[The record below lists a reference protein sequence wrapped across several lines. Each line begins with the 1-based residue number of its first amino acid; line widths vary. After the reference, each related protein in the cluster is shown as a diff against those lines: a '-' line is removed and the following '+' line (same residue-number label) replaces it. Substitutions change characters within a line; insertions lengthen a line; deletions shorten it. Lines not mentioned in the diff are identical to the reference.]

1 MTRHQRDLIRR
12 RVLLLLNA
20 LGDTPEAIGATLHR
34 LDSLGEPQQAP
45 EWCTPLDAHVQLRLG
60 RTVAVEPLLTTVDD
74 TFAVA
79 TPTAIGH
86 YLRNTA
92 SSPR

>member
-1 MTRHQRDLIRR
+1 MLSATRR
-12 RVLLLLNA
+12 RPSVRPCTAWN
-20 LGDTPEAIGATLHR
+20 
-34 LDSLGEPQQAP
+34 SLGKPRQAP
-45 EWCTPLDAHVQLRLG
+45 DWRTALDVHVQLRLG